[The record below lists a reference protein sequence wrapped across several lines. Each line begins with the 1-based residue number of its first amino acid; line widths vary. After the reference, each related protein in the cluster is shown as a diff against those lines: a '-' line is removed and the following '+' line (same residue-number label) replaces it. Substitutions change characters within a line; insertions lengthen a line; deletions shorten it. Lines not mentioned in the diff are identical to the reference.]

1 MTKKKIVKKE
11 SKIQLDGIYKQG
23 YGIIPKLVMKDPN
36 LSIEAKS
43 IYAYL
48 CTYTGGGDSCYPSV
62 PLQCSDLNITNK
74 RYLKHRK
81 MLEENGYIK
90 IIKNRELAEFEDGTK
105 KEIAANNIY
114 VLVTSLS
121 EIEELKNKKKKSAKK
136 KIVSSTIKQVADKE
150 SKNNINTTSTIE
162 NAKFVQHSH
171 FDHIQNEHIQNDHI
185 QNDYTNNNN
194 IINNIINNNIINKK
208 EKKKIEKQNS
218 RKTNFELLIEEFTDN
233 LELQETLKDFIK
245 HRFAIKK
252 PLTDR
257 ALKLLLTSL
266 RKLSEIDSEK
276 IEIINYSIAGGYS
289 VFYPLK
295 EKKETIN
302 NNFNTPN
309 NNKTLRFSN
318 YTQREYDFE
327 QLENEI
333 MGWDI

>member
-1 MTKKKIVKKE
+1 MTKKKIVRKE

-23 YGIIPKLVMKDPN
+23 YGIISKLVMKDPN

-150 SKNNINTTSTIE
+150 SKNNTNTTSTVG
-162 NAKFVQHSH
+162 NTKFVQHGR
-171 FDHIQNEHIQNDHI
+171 FDHIQNDHI

-194 IINNIINNNIINKK
+194 TNNNNINNNIIINKK
-208 EKKKIEKQNS
+208 EKKKVTKQN
-218 RKTNFELLIEEFTDN
+218 RGKTNFELLIEEFTDN

-245 HRFAIKK
+245 HRFVIKK

-276 IEIINYSIAGGYS
+276 IEIINYSIVGGYS
-289 VFYPLK
+289 IFYPLK

-302 NNFNTPN
+302 NDFNTLN
-309 NNKTLRFSN
+309 NNKTLKFSN
-318 YTQREYDFE
+318 YNQREYDFN
-327 QLENEI
+327 QLEEELI
-333 MGWDI
+333 GWIE

>member
-1 MTKKKIVKKE
+1 MTKKKIVRKE

-150 SKNNINTTSTIE
+150 SENNINTTSTVE
-162 NAKFVQHSH
+162 NAKFVQHGR
-171 FDHIQNEHIQNDHI
+171 FDHIQNDHI
-185 QNDYTNNNN
+185 QNDYANNNN
-194 IINNIINNNIINKK
+194 INNNIIINKK
-208 EKKKIEKQNS
+208 EKKKVAKQN
-218 RKTNFELLIEEFTDN
+218 RGKTNFELLIEEFTDN

-309 NNKTLRFSN
+309 NNKTLKFSN
-318 YTQREYDFE
+318 YNQREYDFN
-327 QLENEI
+327 QLEEELI
-333 MGWDI
+333 GWIE